1 MIMNNTISEHE
12 PNDFGTGILF
22 PLPKSNKPKS
32 TVKSLRPIILLES
45 SGIILSKILLNR
57 IQPIANTYL
66 SKSQRGY
73 RIDRSMADI
82 AWSYR
87 WILVNIPEQDLTVYS
102 VGVDTSSTF
111 DTICRDKLIEI
122 NEEFLHEG
130 EMRILRVLLSHTD
143 LEMKI
148 RGAVTKPQG
157 DGVSGPFFAIYFE
170 HYLKKLCEEVKNIPI
185 NIYNINSQQS
195 EKRQPNLPN
204 ESLYV
209 DDYDFITEDEKTK
222 SMVI

>member
-1 MIMNNTISEHE
+1 MKN
-12 PNDFGTGILF
+12 
-22 PLPKSNKPKS
+22 
-32 TVKSLRPIILLES
+32 
-45 SGIILSKILLNR
+45 
-57 IQPIANTYL
+57 
-66 SKSQRGY
+66 
-73 RIDRSMADI
+73 
-82 AWSYR
+82 
-87 WILVNIPEQDLTVYS
+87 
-102 VGVDTSSTF
+102 
-111 DTICRDKLIEI
+111 
-122 NEEFLHEG
+122 EG

-170 HYLKKLCEEVKNIPI
+170 HYLKKLYEEVKNIPI

-222 SMVI
+222 SMVIWEVSKIRSSGDLQVNEKKQKRSPWKGVTMTQKDGKR